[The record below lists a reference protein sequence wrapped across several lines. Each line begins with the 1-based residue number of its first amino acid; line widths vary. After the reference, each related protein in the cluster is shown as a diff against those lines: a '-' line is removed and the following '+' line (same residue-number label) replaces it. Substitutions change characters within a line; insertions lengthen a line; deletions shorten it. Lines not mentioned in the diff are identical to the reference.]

1 MVETSF
7 SWTLVDGNNDWSRGK
22 RSTMAK
28 RQGMVVMRASGK
40 TKREKGE
47 KSPSARSLS
56 QTLNRRSSL
65 HRSAPAA
72 VAVSLSHTRRT
83 SVSSLNPPLRHPLAP
98 TVSHV
103 QHSQRRGFVSKL
115 LDIWFCSAAAV
126 VVLSCCYVVL
136 NCYCFACSVLLVFLH
151 HISSYC
157 SKNYSEVFLDFAPS
171 SVSKLN
177 EKDNY
182 TRKHC
187 QLIVVRAYMLPLM
200 HVWCLVLLFQLF
212 SLFFNFYGNS
222 CPVIDV
228 VVRNVGLMTNALVQS
243 CAESIQ
249 RLLESRWEAEKTVKI
264 CEEGGIIIKEGERA
278 RVLAILWKENSAKN
292 YEKKQKQTSKKEV
305 GQSVYERKK
314 SLRSD
319 SIRKVIFQIWCT
331 NKIPDAALP
340 EGEDHEDR
348 LRNTTSTRGSPCQ
361 VVVELTPA
369 SYLKHSLSSV
379 KPSDRSGALLSA
391 SLVAS
396 GVVSDRFRLGSAR
409 VPSATSCVLV
419 GLFEMIDSWYCEPSG
434 KRSVVVQSSLPV
446 TSSRPN

>member
-1 MVETSF
+1 
-7 SWTLVDGNNDWSRGK
+7 
-22 RSTMAK
+22 
-28 RQGMVVMRASGK
+28 
-40 TKREKGE
+40 
-47 KSPSARSLS
+47 
-56 QTLNRRSSL
+56 
-65 HRSAPAA
+65 
-72 VAVSLSHTRRT
+72 
-83 SVSSLNPPLRHPLAP
+83 
-98 TVSHV
+98 
-103 QHSQRRGFVSKL
+103 FVSKL

-200 HVWCLVLLFQLF
+200 HVWCL
-212 SLFFNFYGNS
+212 
-222 CPVIDV
+222 
-228 VVRNVGLMTNALVQS
+228 S

-314 SLRSD
+314 SL
-319 SIRKVIFQIWCT
+319 
-331 NKIPDAALP
+331 
-340 EGEDHEDR
+340 
-348 LRNTTSTRGSPCQ
+348 
-361 VVVELTPA
+361 
-369 SYLKHSLSSV
+369 
-379 KPSDRSGALLSA
+379 
-391 SLVAS
+391 
-396 GVVSDRFRLGSAR
+396 
-409 VPSATSCVLV
+409 
-419 GLFEMIDSWYCEPSG
+419 
-434 KRSVVVQSSLPV
+434 
-446 TSSRPN
+446 

>member
-1 MVETSF
+1 M
-7 SWTLVDGNNDWSRGK
+7 
-22 RSTMAK
+22 
-28 RQGMVVMRASGK
+28 SG
-40 TKREKGE
+40 
-47 KSPSARSLS
+47 
-56 QTLNRRSSL
+56 
-65 HRSAPAA
+65 
-72 VAVSLSHTRRT
+72 V
-83 SVSSLNPPLRHPLAP
+83 
-98 TVSHV
+98 
-103 QHSQRRGFVSKL
+103 
-115 LDIWFCSAAAV
+115 C
-126 VVLSCCYVVL
+126 
-136 NCYCFACSVLLVFLH
+136 
-151 HISSYC
+151 
-157 SKNYSEVFLDFAPS
+157 
-171 SVSKLN
+171 
-177 EKDNY
+177 
-182 TRKHC
+182 
-187 QLIVVRAYMLPLM
+187 
-200 HVWCLVLLFQLF
+200 
-212 SLFFNFYGNS
+212 LFFNFYGNS

-228 VVRNVGLMTNALVQS
+228 VVRNS

-314 SLRSD
+314 SLRS
-319 SIRKVIFQIWCT
+319 
-331 NKIPDAALP
+331 